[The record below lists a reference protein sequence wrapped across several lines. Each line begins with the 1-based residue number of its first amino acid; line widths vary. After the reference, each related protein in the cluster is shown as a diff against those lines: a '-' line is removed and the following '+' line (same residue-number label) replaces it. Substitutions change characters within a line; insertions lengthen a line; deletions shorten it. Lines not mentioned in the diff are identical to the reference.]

1 MAKLETKV
9 IKVFL
14 KFFIVAVILFFFIRY
29 VYENWRVVSLYQ
41 WQFKYGLLAVSFGL
55 VFLNFLFFIQ
65 IWRSL
70 LQKLSSKL
78 PFKKA
83 FKIWFYS
90 NLGKYVPG
98 KIWSVM
104 GMVYMCEKE
113 GIPKA
118 ATLSSAI
125 LNQLL
130 NIIGGLI
137 LVLILSGTKF
147 LRGMSKLYYLPLI
160 LVFVISLYPRVMEK
174 ILNWGLK
181 KLKKEPVKVNLSFKE
196 NLFFTLL
203 FMLAW
208 GVYGVAFNIFILSLT
223 DSSFNLWPFLT
234 SIFAF
239 SYILGFLSIFVP
251 GGLGVREGI
260 LVYYLSSYFPLPVAV
275 LIALLSRLW
284 MTAAEVL
291 GLLISLRFR
300 FKFNRD

>member
-1 MAKLETKV
+1 MLE
-9 IKVFL
+9 IKRIKDYLKYLLVLVVVFFL
-14 KFFIVAVILFFFIRY
+14 VKYL
-29 VYENWRVVSLYQ
+29 YENWRAVSLYR
-41 WQFKYGLLAVSFGL
+41 WQFKYGLLAISFGV

-65 IWRSL
+65 IWRNL
-70 LQKLSSKL
+70 LNKFSSGLS
-78 PFKKA
+78 FKKA

-130 NIIGGLI
+130 NVIGGLI

-147 LRGMSKLYYLPLI
+147 LSGMSKLYYLPLI

-181 KLKKEPVKVNLSFKE
+181 KLKKESVKVNLSFKE

-208 GVYGVAFNIFILSLT
+208 GVYGLAFNIFILSLT
-223 DSSFNLWPFLT
+223 DYSFNLWPFLT
-234 SIFAF
+234 SIFVF

-260 LVYYLSSYFPLPVAV
+260 LVYYLSSYFPLPVAT

-291 GLLISLRFR
+291 GFFVSL
-300 FKFNRD
+300 KF

>member
-1 MAKLETKV
+1 MLE
-9 IKVFL
+9 IKRIKDYLKYLLVLVVVFFL
-14 KFFIVAVILFFFIRY
+14 VKYL
-29 VYENWRVVSLYQ
+29 YENWRAVSLYR
-41 WQFKYGLLAVSFGL
+41 WQFKYGLLAISFGV

-65 IWRSL
+65 IWRNL
-70 LQKLSSKL
+70 LNKFSSGLS
-78 PFKKA
+78 FKKA

-118 ATLSSAI
+118 ATLTSAI

-137 LVLILSGTKF
+137 LVLILSGTKLLSGIPRLLF
-147 LRGMSKLYYLPLI
+147 LPLT
-160 LVFVISLYPRVMEK
+160 LVFVLSLSPRVMEK

-223 DSSFNLWPFLT
+223 DYSFNLWPFLT
-234 SIFAF
+234 SIFVF

-260 LVYYLSSYFPLPVAV
+260 LVFYLSSYFPLPVAT

-284 MTAAEVL
+284 MSVVEVS
-291 GLLISLRFR
+291 GLLISLRF
-300 FKFNRD
+300 

>member
-1 MAKLETKV
+1 MAQLETKV

-14 KFFIVAVILFFFIRY
+14 KFFIVAVTLFFFIRY

>member
-1 MAKLETKV
+1 MAQLETKV

-14 KFFIVAVILFFFIRY
+14 KFFIVAVTLFFFIRY

-260 LVYYLSSYFPLPVAV
+260 LVYYLSSYFPLPVAA

>member
-1 MAKLETKV
+1 MLE
-9 IKVFL
+9 IKRIKDYLKYLLVLVVVFFL
-14 KFFIVAVILFFFIRY
+14 VKYL
-29 VYENWRVVSLYQ
+29 YENWRAVSLYR
-41 WQFKYGLLAVSFGL
+41 WQFKYGLLAISFGV

-65 IWRSL
+65 IWRNL
-70 LQKLSSKL
+70 LNKFSSGLS
-78 PFKKA
+78 FKKA

-118 ATLSSAI
+118 ATFTSAI

-147 LRGMSKLYYLPLI
+147 LSGMSKLYYLPLI

-223 DSSFNLWPFLT
+223 DYSFNLWPFLT
-234 SIFAF
+234 SIFVF

-260 LVYYLSSYFPLPVAV
+260 LVFYLSSYFPLPVAT

-284 MTAAEVL
+284 MSVVEVS
-291 GLLISLRFR
+291 GLLISLRF
-300 FKFNRD
+300 

>member
-65 IWRSL
+65 IWRNL

-147 LRGMSKLYYLPLI
+147 LSGMSKLYYLPLI

-208 GVYGVAFNIFILSLT
+208 GVYGVAFNIFIMSLT
-223 DSSFNLWPFLT
+223 DSPLSNWPFLT

-239 SYILGFLSIFVP
+239 SYIIGFLSIFVP
-251 GGLGVREGI
+251 GGFGVREGI
-260 LVYYLSSYFPLPVAV
+260 LVYYLSSYFPLPVAT

-284 MTAAEVL
+284 MTAVEL
-291 GLLISLRFR
+291 SGLLVAWRF
-300 FKFNRD
+300 

>member
-1 MAKLETKV
+1 MLE
-9 IKVFL
+9 IKRIKDYLKYLLVLVVVFFL
-14 KFFIVAVILFFFIRY
+14 VKYL
-29 VYENWRVVSLYQ
+29 YENWRAVSLYR
-41 WQFKYGLLAVSFGL
+41 WQFKYGLLAISFGV

-65 IWRSL
+65 IWRNL
-70 LQKLSSKL
+70 LNKFSSGLS
-78 PFKKA
+78 FKKA

-118 ATLSSAI
+118 ATFTSAI

-137 LVLILSGTKF
+137 LVLILSGTKLLSGIPRLLF
-147 LRGMSKLYYLPLI
+147 LPLT
-160 LVFVISLYPRVMEK
+160 LVFVLSLSPRVMEK

-223 DSSFNLWPFLT
+223 DYSFNLWPFLT
-234 SIFAF
+234 SIFVF

-260 LVYYLSSYFPLPVAV
+260 LVFYLSSYFPLPVAT

-284 MTAAEVL
+284 MSVVEVS
-291 GLLISLRFR
+291 GLLISLRF
-300 FKFNRD
+300 

>member
-1 MAKLETKV
+1 MAKLERKG

-14 KFFIVAVILFFFIRY
+14 KFFIVAVIFFFFIRY

-55 VFLNFLFFIQ
+55 VFLNYLFFIQ

-83 FKIWFYS
+83 FQIWFYS

-147 LRGMSKLYYLPLI
+147 LSGMSKLYYLPLI

-208 GVYGVAFNIFILSLT
+208 GVYGVAFNIFIMSLT
-223 DSSFNLWPFLT
+223 DSPLSNWPFLT

-239 SYILGFLSIFVP
+239 SYIIGFLSIFVP

-260 LVYYLSSYFPLPVAV
+260 LVYYLSSYFPLPVAT

-284 MTAAEVL
+284 MTAVEL
-291 GLLISLRFR
+291 SGLLVAWRF
-300 FKFNRD
+300 